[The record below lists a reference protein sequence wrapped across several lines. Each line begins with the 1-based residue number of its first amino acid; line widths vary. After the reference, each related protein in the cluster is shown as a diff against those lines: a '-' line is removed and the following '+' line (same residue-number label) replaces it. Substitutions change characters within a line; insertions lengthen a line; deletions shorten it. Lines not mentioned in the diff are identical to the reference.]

1 MSHAV
6 RGFFDNGGRTAYI
19 VNVAPA
25 GGLDPAP
32 DDFIGQQGTEV
43 RGLQALER
51 IEHVDLLVAPDLMF
65 QYGRSVAFQDPAQV
79 LAVQRAMIDHCRS
92 EERRVGKECRSR
104 WAPDDEEK
112 RGVTR
117 CKVRGW

>member
-25 GGLDPAP
+25 AGLDPAP
-32 DDFIGQQGTEV
+32 DNFIGQQGTEV
-43 RGLQALER
+43 RGLRALER

-65 QYGRSVAFQDPAQV
+65 QYGRSVAFRDPAQAP
-79 LAVQRAMIDHCRS
+79 AVQRAMVDPCDNLHDLFCLPDAFPGPDL
-92 EERRVGKECRSR
+92 EMGTDSR
-104 WAPDDEEK
+104 
-112 RGVTR
+112 
-117 CKVRGW
+117 